1 MPAINTIT
9 AEKLARLV
17 GLPSAPALIDVRA
30 PHELAVSPLLIAG
43 AVWHDAA
50 SVAVWA
56 DQYRGRA
63 TIVVCNDGRESSQG
77 AAAWLRQSGS
87 PSEVLEGGLTAWAA
101 AKLPTV
107 PQAVLPP
114 RDAQGRTVWV
124 TRARPKVDRVACPW
138 LIRRFVDPNAVFLYV
153 PTAEVMGVAAR
164 HNGAAF
170 DIDAP
175 GVAFGHDGE
184 QCSFDAMLQAFGLSS
199 IAPLARLSLIVRG
212 ADTDHL
218 NIAPEAAGLLAVSL
232 GLSRMFADDIEQL
245 VAGMT
250 VYDALYRWCRDATGE
265 VHNWT
270 SHQPAAARDPAP

>member
-9 AEKLARLV
+9 ADKLARLI
-17 GLPSAPALIDVRA
+17 GLPSAPAIIDVRA
-30 PHELAVSPLLIAG
+30 PQDVVSNAALIPG
-43 AVWHDAA
+43 AVWHNPA
-50 SVAVWA
+50 SVADWA

-63 TIVVCNDGRESSQG
+63 TIVVCADGREASQG

-87 PSEVLEGGLTAWAA
+87 PSEVLEGGLTTWIE
-101 AKLPTV
+101 AKLPLV
-107 PQAVLPP
+107 PQEALPP
-114 RDAQGRTVWV
+114 RDAHGRTVWV
-124 TRARPKVDRVACPW
+124 TRARPKVDRIACPW

-184 QCSFDAMLQAFGLSS
+184 RCSFDAMLQAFGLSS
-199 IAPLARLSLIVRG
+199 LAPLAGLSLIVRG
-212 ADTDHL
+212 ADTGRPD
-218 NIAPEAAGLLAVSL
+218 IAPEAAGLLAVSL

-245 VAGMT
+245 NAGMA
-250 VYDALYRWCRDATGE
+250 VYDALYRWSRDATGE

-270 SHQPAAARDPAP
+270 SHQPPSARNRIP